1 MYKCKEYTIPK
12 SQALRQHFTPELPL
26 KIKTSPQ
33 SLPTTNSI
41 AESLSTSPRA
51 IAFLNTDPGH
61 SNSKRSTKDTAL
73 ILMNNIKLNM
83 LKRKLFVKHFSSR
96 RKK

>member
-1 MYKCKEYTIPK
+1 MNTSINTIPK
-12 SQALRQHFTPELPL
+12 SQAFRQHFTLELPL

-51 IAFLNTDPGH
+51 IAFLNTEPGH

-73 ILMNNIKLNM
+73 ILRILQNTQVQIFQINYL
-83 LKRKLFVKHFSSR
+83 
-96 RKK
+96 